1 MGGWKHYEIPCMY
14 HSAVSREI
22 PDAIRQRTGRVF
34 HTTQPDVFLSAA
46 VPAFTDSAMQTG
58 FPVTSHGRSPKSH
71 GGSAVAKQ
79 GSRVQDQFVSEYGD
93 YRIHRTLYP
102 GVTLKANLIADA
114 VLVARDLFPEFYGDA
129 DFDYDAMWA
138 YLLRLQRFFKWDLST
153 GEVLAK
159 RREIRAYHPFHP
171 ARFLAYAAM
180 HEASNVRRAIL
191 DGLGAAFRPSR
202 GHAR

>member
-1 MGGWKHYEIPCMY
+1 M
-14 HSAVSREI
+14 
-22 PDAIRQRTGRVF
+22 
-34 HTTQPDVFLSAA
+34 
-46 VPAFTDSAMQTG
+46 
-58 FPVTSHGRSPKSH
+58 
-71 GGSAVAKQ
+71 
-79 GSRVQDQFVSEYGD
+79 
-93 YRIHRTLYP
+93 
-102 GVTLKANLIADA
+102 KANLIADA

-202 GHAR
+202 ATPDNIRDFVLTIQPTSGHKGDMPCQS